1 MPRVGS
7 DRGQIGLDQMG
18 SAWIRSTYLRDFHQ
32 RSKFTVDCCETRHTL
47 WRHLGTLKKPLLRP
61 KRHGREREPIPTNR
75 TPNATADSRNPRPQ
89 TGRQTPQQTVETRF
103 LKPDSKSHG
112 NRRRTTSTNRTSND
126 VQSKGHTSKTPRLS
140 PSSTNRTALEPDRD
154 RLGSDRLGPSR
165 LGSIRIRQ
173 KRGWME

>member
-7 DRGQIGLDQMG
+7 DRGQISLDQMR
-18 SAWIRSTYLRDFHQ
+18 SACIRSTYLRDFHQ

-89 TGRQTPQQTVETRF
+89 TGRQTPRQTVEIR
-103 LKPDSKSHG
+103 LHKPDSKSHR
-112 NRRRTTSTNRTSND
+112 NRWKTTSTNRTSND
-126 VQSKGHTSKTPRLS
+126 VQSADYTSKTPRLS
-140 PSSTNRTALEPDRD
+140 PISTNRLALEPDRD
-154 RLGSDRLGPSR
+154 RLGSDRLGQNR

-173 KRGWME
+173 NRGRMG